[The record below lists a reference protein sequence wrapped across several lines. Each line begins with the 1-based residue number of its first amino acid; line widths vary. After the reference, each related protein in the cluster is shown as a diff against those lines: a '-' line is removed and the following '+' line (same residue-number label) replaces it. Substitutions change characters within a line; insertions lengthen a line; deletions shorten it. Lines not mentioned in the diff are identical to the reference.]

1 MSLARPCISKPL
13 LSTKATIIW
22 RSKATRRVH
31 YSIFRGIEDFENGFG
46 LKRAGLMNRVA
57 RSLQEHGVLSK
68 RGYQSMSGSNEGGST
83 SNPTPSKPIAPRATA
98 RVNDTP
104 LKPASTS
111 TSELPVNTSQPP
123 SSSQSSNPTQPS
135 TTKTAVDLGG
145 DTSDKTNAEQRKA
158 DWRIVKNL
166 AGNLWP
172 HGWAPEARSTKIR
185 VLGALGLL
193 AGGKVSTQI
202 STGSL
207 YISLILE

>member
-1 MSLARPCISKPL
+1 
-13 LSTKATIIW
+13 
-22 RSKATRRVH
+22 
-31 YSIFRGIEDFENGFG
+31 
-46 LKRAGLMNRVA
+46 
-57 RSLQEHGVLSK
+57 
-68 RGYQSMSGSNEGGST
+68 MSGSNEDGS
-83 SNPTPSKPIAPRATA
+83 SSKSAPLKPVAPRATTRA
-98 RVNDTP
+98 SDMS
-104 LKPASTS
+104 LKSASTS
-111 TSELPVNTSQPP
+111 TSELPANTSQPP

-145 DTSDKTNAEQRKA
+145 DTTDKTNAEQRKA

-193 AGGKVSTQI
+193 AGGKVSTQ
-202 STGSL
+202 TLVERL